1 MTVTPYSK
9 LADLVGG
16 WFHQDYDIEGE
27 TVVDV
32 INAFR
37 AVTPPEQ
44 QAALCAEIAAFLN
57 EYPAR
62 LDEEFEAR
70 FQPDVTP
77 ATLSGSTRAFLEEIR
92 GLLIAA

>member
-1 MTVTPYSK
+1 MTVTSYSH

-27 TVVDV
+27 TVADV

-37 AVTPPEQ
+37 AVTPPDQ
-44 QAALCAEIAAFLN
+44 QAALCAEITAFLD
-57 EYPAR
+57 EYSAR
-62 LDEEFEAR
+62 LDEEFQAR

-77 ATLSGSTRAFLEEIR
+77 ATLSGSTRTFLEEIR
-92 GLLIAA
+92 GSLMAA